1 MTKLPKLQGLL
12 DKLINPN
19 LKTNIRKNKVLK
31 IINKNEQYLK
41 QYEKELTKKVRKKAI
56 SFIKRLRSTF
66 KSFKEVEAV

>member
-12 DKLINPN
+12 DTLINPN

-41 QYEKELTKKVRKKAI
+41 QYEKELNKKMRGLKC
-56 SFIKRLRSTF
+56 
-66 KSFKEVEAV
+66 